1 MTKEATQNSKEST
14 KDQSWTT
21 DGTSEDLLAM
31 HDLGN
36 IFSGEAFT
44 LLDNFNLENELH
56 PDTEKVI
63 ARKIEDFVKTIF
75 ESKLGTHVTQSLS
88 FEATPFH
95 ISIRTKKLEGLHT
108 IYQPVRSWNSGY
120 LFMLSQSLVFSYI
133 TTELNL
139 HNPTNYKLIPI
150 NKGK

>member
-1 MTKEATQNSKEST
+1 MTKESTKEST

-36 IFSGEAFT
+36 IFSGEVFT

-63 ARKIEDFVKTIF
+63 ARKIEDFVRTLF
-75 ESKLGTHVTQSLS
+75 ESKLGTHITQSLS
-88 FEATPFH
+88 FEVTPFH
-95 ISIRTKKLEGLHT
+95 ISVRTNKLGGLHT
-108 IYQPVRSWNSGY
+108 ISQPIRSWNSGY
-120 LFMLSQSLVFSYI
+120 LFLLCQSIIFSYV
-133 TTELNL
+133 TTELNF
-139 HNPTNYKLIPI
+139 HNPTTYKIIPT